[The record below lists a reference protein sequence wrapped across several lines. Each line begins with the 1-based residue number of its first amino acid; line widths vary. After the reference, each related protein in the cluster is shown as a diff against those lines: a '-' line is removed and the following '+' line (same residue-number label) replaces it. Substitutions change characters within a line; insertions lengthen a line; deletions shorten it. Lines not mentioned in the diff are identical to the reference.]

1 MLLVLNAIVQDF
13 LLRHSASSQLFI
25 SLLFLFLLL
34 LLLPQLVAYCTILA
48 LHIYF
53 FYMWYNKRK

>member
-25 SLLFLFLLL
+25 SLLFLFLL
-34 LLLPQLVAYCTILA
+34 PQLVAYCTILA